1 MVDKTKYFIAVL
13 RSISN
18 FIVLQNDHI
27 LNYIKK
33 KKIENK
39 TEKTNLIHGAQ
50 NLLLFVVRYWKRS
63 RVIMTLAFLMEKPVQ
78 TALD

>member
-18 FIVLQNDHI
+18 FIVLQNDH
-27 LNYIKK
+27 LFNYIKK
-33 KKIENK
+33 KENK

-50 NLLLFVVRYWKRS
+50 NLLLFVVRYWMPS
-63 RVIMTLAFLMEKPVQ
+63 RVIMTFAFLMEKPVQ

>member
-18 FIVLQNDHI
+18 FIVLQNDH
-27 LNYIKK
+27 LFNYIF

-50 NLLLFVVRYWKRS
+50 NLLLFVVRYWMRS
-63 RVIMTLAFLMEKPVQ
+63 REIMTLAFLMEKPVQ

>member
-18 FIVLQNDHI
+18 FIVLQNDH
-27 LNYIKK
+27 LFNYILKK
-33 KKIENK
+33 REKK

-50 NLLLFVVRYWKRS
+50 NLLLFVVRYWMRS
-63 RVIMTLAFLMEKPVQ
+63 RVIMTFAFLMEKPVQ